1 MSGAKIF
8 SLEGKGL
15 KLTTAEDIEPHIQ
28 DLKSN
33 NQVEEIKF
41 LGNTLG
47 VEASKALAEVLET
60 KKTLKVYMLHQASRL
75 HLQTILTHSTGRKP
89 RGHLHVPST
98 FRNSARTLSPR
109 QCAPHTARATH
120 RRPLRQRF
128 RPKHGCPARRLPL
141 RAHTTAL
148 LISEQQRSRPRRRC
162 PRRRCAHCSRCKE
175 GCCA

>member
-60 KKTLKVYMLHQASRL
+60 KKTLKVYMLPYSIAFAS
-75 HLQTILTHSTGRKP
+75 QTILTHLTGRKP
-89 RGHLHVPST
+89 RRHLHIPSA
-98 FRNSARTLSPR
+98 FRDPASSLASR
-109 QCAPHTARATH
+109 QRAPHTA
-120 RRPLRQRF
+120 
-128 RPKHGCPARRLPL
+128 
-141 RAHTTAL
+141 
-148 LISEQQRSRPRRRC
+148 
-162 PRRRCAHCSRCKE
+162 
-175 GCCA
+175 